1 MELWL
6 FLLLIILSIFLYSLV
21 FRSIASISGNKTQS
35 SPESTKK
42 NINLEKK
49 SAAEEASKLRPI
61 SKNEESELRHC
72 FPWGVYYLQNID
84 YRPQAILCRGK
95 LRTNPEAA
103 YKTVQENIKQKFSD
117 RFLVVF
123 QEGLKDKPFFAL
135 VPNPEAKQ
143 AKHTQEKLVRPLLAL
158 GLLVITLLTTT
169 VVGTE
174 IAGVSFEAVQEDP
187 SLLLQ
192 GLPYSLALI
201 AILGIHETGHYLMTR
216 HYGIKATLPYFIPV
230 PFFLGTFGAYIQM
243 RSPVPNRK
251 ALFDVSIAGPLAGL
265 VASLPALVW
274 GLSRSDVI
282 PLSDESSI
290 LNFDALNPRFSL
302 LLSVFAKLA
311 LGNKLS
317 PGMAIDLHPV
327 AIAGFIGIVVTALNL
342 MPVGQLDGG
351 HIVHAMFGQK
361 TGAIIG
367 QISRLLVFVLAIA
380 EPGFL
385 LWAIILL
392 FMPVVDEP
400 ALNDVSDLDNGR
412 DFLGMICL
420 VLLVIILLPMPATF
434 VQWLNL

>member
-6 FLLLIILSIFLYSLV
+6 FLLLTFISIFLYSLI
-21 FRSIASISGNKTQS
+21 FRSIASISRNKAAAST
-35 SPESTKK
+35 ESKK
-42 NINLEKK
+42 KGIDLEKQ
-49 SAAEEASKLRPI
+49 SGVENTTKLRPI
-61 SKNEESELRHC
+61 TQNEESELRHC

-84 YRPQAILCRGK
+84 YLPQAILCRGK
-95 LRTNPEAA
+95 LRTNPETA
-103 YKTVQENIKQKFSD
+103 YQTIQENIKEKFSN

-143 AKHTQEKLVRPLLAL
+143 TKDTSEKLVRPLLAL
-158 GLLVITLLTTT
+158 GLLIITLFTTT
-169 VVGTE
+169 VVGSE
-174 IAGVSFEAVQEDP
+174 IAGVSLEAVQENP

-192 GLPYSLALI
+192 GLPYSIALI
-201 AILGIHETGHYLMTR
+201 TILGIHETGHYFITQR
-216 HYGIKATLPYFIPV
+216 YGIKATLPYFIPV

-251 ALFDVSIAGPLAGL
+251 ALFDISVAGPLAGL
-265 VASLPALVW
+265 IASLPALIW
-274 GLSRSDVI
+274 GLSQSEII

-290 LNFDALNPRFSL
+290 LNFDSLNPRFSL
-302 LLSVFAKLA
+302 LLSILAKLA
-311 LGNKLS
+311 IGNDLS
-317 PGMAIDLHPV
+317 PGMVIDLHPV
-327 AIAGFIGIVVTALNL
+327 AVAGFIGVVVTALNL

-361 TGAIIG
+361 TGAVIG
-367 QISRLLVFVLAIA
+367 QVSRLLVFILAIA

-400 ALNDVSDLDNGR
+400 ALNDVSDLDNKR
-412 DFLGMICL
+412 DLIGMVCL
-420 VLLVIILLPMPATF
+420 VLLVLILLPIPATF